1 MDRRIHAGPLMAL
14 AIAATLLLST
24 IAQAQGTRAS
34 RSTTAPSRQVSPNE
48 RTKGIMVG
56 VHTIAAPG
64 VSINV
69 PEFETEFKTSFGP
82 GAGLMI
88 GYGFNQTFSS
98 YVSLDVAKQGAQGED
113 ISGTYGLGHLEFGVR
128 ANFPNVKI
136 GSGKTLPYVMGSFG
150 QRALGARVTDL
161 ESEETADV
169 SFRGSVIGLGAGIEH
184 FFSPSVSFDGGLQ
197 LGFGSFNTFS
207 LDNDDMDISPSGT
220 TSIRLRL
227 GLTWRPRT

>member
-1 MDRRIHAGPLMAL
+1 MDRRIHAAPVMAL
-14 AIAATLLLST
+14 AIAATLLLAT
-24 IAQAQGTRAS
+24 VAQAQGTSAKRA
-34 RSTTAPSRQVSPNE
+34 TATARTASPNE
-48 RTKGIMVG
+48 RTKGLMFG

-64 VSINV
+64 VTVDV
-69 PEFETEFKTSFGP
+69 PEFETQFKSGFGP

-113 ISGTYGLGHLEFGVR
+113 ISGTYGLGHFEIGVR

-136 GSGKTLPYVMGSFG
+136 GSSGKTIPYVMGSFG

-161 ESEETADV
+161 ESEETADL

-184 FFSPSVSFDGGLQ
+184 ALSPNLSFDGGLQ

-207 LDNDDMDISPSGT
+207 FDHDEMDISSGGT